1 MNSDKEHGAVS
12 PDAGGEHAGFGV
24 FWCGSF
30 FPRSESHPKSE
41 PIIADTRRRSILDD
55 AKTPTSIPL
64 CSHPTLPSVLIT
76 PFSPPSSFSCSHFAF
91 QRRRREPTMSTEM
104 KPFTSSLADPS
115 SSNVTTGQHLSSAS
129 CAAFSHAANQKHFD
143 KKENERHGAVNPNND
158 FRTADFKT
166 ADFKTFCGQW
176 MML

>member
-1 MNSDKEHGAVS
+1 MQVLVS
-12 PDAGGEHAGFGV
+12 FGV
-24 FWCGSF
+24 AAF
-30 FPRSESHPKSE
+30 FHARRVTQKANPSSLTLAEEVST
-41 PIIADTRRRSILDD
+41 ATRRHQPPSLYVR
-55 AKTPTSIPL
+55 
-64 CSHPTLPSVLIT
+64 SHPTLPPVLIT

-166 ADFKTFCGQW
+166 ADLKTFCGQW